1 VLALAAGIA
10 LSVPPLLA
18 QQSPQHSMRDRMRE
32 MMRGHVPPPGMSP
45 EALHEPTSAG
55 AQLVARFCA
64 QCHDLPSPRFKTA
77 PQWPPV
83 LERMLAHMEHMRG
96 GMMGMA
102 PVSVPELAQVN
113 TLLAYLQAYAMRPA
127 TPEELA
133 SGPQAQRAVFVVT
146 CSQCHTL
153 PSPRLHPPDAWP
165 GIEARMRAHIRHVG
179 LAELTP
185 QTQEQILRFVQTVAA
200 TPSPSER

>member
-1 VLALAAGIA
+1 
-10 LSVPPLLA
+10 
-18 QQSPQHSMRDRMRE
+18 MRDMMRQ

-45 EALHEPTSAG
+45 EALPEPGSAG

-77 PQWPPV
+77 PQWPLV

-96 GMMGMA
+96 GMMGMPPVAA
-102 PVSVPELAQVN
+102 PALDETN

-127 TPEELA
+127 APSELA
-133 SGPQAQRAVFVVT
+133 LGPQAQRAVFVVT

-153 PSPRLHPPDAWP
+153 PSPRLHPSDAWP
-165 GIEARMRAHIRHVG
+165 GIVARMRAHMRHMG
-179 LAELTP
+179 LAEPTP
-185 QTQEQILRFVQTVAA
+185 HAQEQILRFLQAVAA
-200 TPSPSER
+200 TPSSPER